1 MLRVGT
7 MIPRLLGVFGVVS
20 MAGVAAL
27 GACTTKI
34 TDTNTNSAADA
45 APAKADGTSDA
56 AVSDA
61 GRTLDAG
68 GALSAPF
75 TCQVDS
81 IQHEPRPGIPLLEQL
96 RVAAGLDVL
105 EERLAIGA
113 SDAGANASARAG
125 VPCSGATDH
134 DACEAAFAQLSS
146 AEALRPAFDE
156 VDYMAALLD
165 GSTAGPPGYYLA
177 YTKGDAVGKVSNRTE
192 LAAVFPIID
201 SPAKALL
208 YANAAGYRVECQ
220 HAEGWLREETGGWVL
235 IASRG
240 HERRC
245 SRTDVVLFLRRDGTT
260 EERDVIENQPDAC
273 T

>member
-1 MLRVGT
+1 MLRVLT
-7 MIPRLLGVFGVVS
+7 MIPRILGVFGVVS

-34 TDTNTNSAADA
+34 TDTNSAADA
-45 APAKADGTSDA
+45 ATAKVDDTHDA
-56 AVSDA
+56 AASDA

-75 TCQVDS
+75 TCEVDT
-81 IQHEPRPGIPLLEQL
+81 IQKEPRPGVPLLEQL
-96 RVAAGLDVL
+96 RVAASLDVL
-105 EERLAIGA
+105 EERLAVGV
-113 SDAGANASARAG
+113 SDAGANPNVRAG

-134 DACEAAFAQLSS
+134 DTCEAAFAQLSS
-146 AEALRPAFDE
+146 GGEALRPAFDE
-156 VDYMAALLD
+156 VDYMAARLD
-165 GSTAGPPGYYLA
+165 GSTSPPGYYLA

-208 YANAAGYRVECQ
+208 YANAAGYRVECH

-240 HERRC
+240 HEKRC
-245 SRTDVVLFLRRDGTT
+245 SRTDVILFLRRDGTT